1 MEIDPYVFIRK
12 HFGKYTLK
20 VEPAHQLLKDVRN
33 EIFQT
38 KRELKDPAFSEQ
50 KDLIATKIA
59 GMETF
64 EGYLLCILE
73 DENNYI
79 TKNKVKDTSNYKYD
93 SWFYLAQKFRKYLT
107 KEDCTPNS
115 LTTEQLIIRFCQW
128 LNSLEELKIMEVV
141 DDE

>member
-1 MEIDPYVFIRK
+1 MEINPYIFIGK
-12 HFGKYTLK
+12 HFGNYNLK
-20 VEPAHQLLKDVRN
+20 VESVHQLLKDVRN

-38 KRELKDPAFSEQ
+38 KRELKDPAFNEQ
-50 KDLIATKIA
+50 KDIIAAKIA

-73 DENNYI
+73 DENSYI
-79 TKNKVKDTSNYKYD
+79 TKNKVKDTNSYKYD
-93 SWFYLAQKFRKYLT
+93 SWFYLAQTFRKYLI
-107 KEDCTPNS
+107 KEDCAPNS

-128 LNSLEELKIMEVV
+128 LNNTGKLKIMEVV